1 VEVDFMS
8 DNQVSIICVVIPA
21 YRVSNEI
28 LDVISSLGNEVTQII
43 VIDDGCPEKSGDIVV
58 KNTKDS
64 RVEVLFHNENFG
76 MGAAMK
82 TGYKRA
88 LEKGADII
96 IKVDGDGQMDSKS
109 ISKLIEPIKSGRAG
123 YSKANRFYDVESLR
137 EMPKLRIIGNLALS
151 FFAKLSTGYWQIFD
165 PNNGF
170 TAINSKSL
178 SALRLERLDSGYFF
192 QSDILFRLGLAG
204 VDVIDVNI
212 PAKYGAETS
221 SLKIFKVF
229 FEFPIKHTHHFI
241 KRITY
246 SYFLRDFNLAS
257 LQFLLGGFLLSFGL
271 ALGAINWVSG
281 LLANKPTPVGTL
293 ILVAISVLSG
303 IQLLLAFFSFD
314 MNKNP

>member
-1 VEVDFMS
+1 MS
-8 DNQVSIICVVIPA
+8 DNHVSIICVVIPA

-43 VIDDGCPEKSGDIVV
+43 VIDDGCPEKSGNIVV
-58 KNTKDS
+58 KNTKDP

-82 TGYKRA
+82 TGYRRA

-96 IKVDGDGQMDSKS
+96 IKIDGDGQMDGKS
-109 ISKLIEPIKSGRAG
+109 IPRLIEPIESGRAG
-123 YSKANRFYDVESLR
+123 YAKANRFYDVESLR
-137 EMPKLRIIGNLALS
+137 EMPKLRIIGNLV
-151 FFAKLSTGYWQIFD
+151 LSTGYWQIFD

-192 QSDILFRLGLAG
+192 QSDILFRLGMAG

-212 PAKYGAETS
+212 PAKYGDETS

-229 FEFPIKHTHHFI
+229 FEFPIKHTQHFI

-257 LQFLLGGFLLSFGL
+257 LQFVLGGSLLIFGL
-271 ALGAINWVSG
+271 ALGTINWISG
-281 LLANKPTPVGTL
+281 LLANEPTPVGTL

-303 IQLLLAFFSFD
+303 IQLMLSFFSFD

>member
-1 VEVDFMS
+1 MS
-8 DNQVSIICVVIPA
+8 YNHFSVICVVIPA

-28 LDVISSLGNEVTQII
+28 LDVITSLGNEVTHII
-43 VIDDGCPEKSGDIVV
+43 VIDDGCPEKSGDVVV

-64 RVEVLFHNENFG
+64 RVEVLFHNENLG

-88 LEKGADII
+88 LERGADII
-96 IKVDGDGQMDSKS
+96 VKVDGDGQMDGQS
-109 ISKLIEPIKSGRAG
+109 ISKLIEPIKSGHAG

-137 EMPKLRIIGNLALS
+137 VMPKLRIIGNLVLS

-170 TAINSKSL
+170 TAIDSKSL
-178 SALRLERLDSGYFF
+178 SDLKLERLDSGYFF

-212 PAKYGAETS
+212 PARYGAETS

-229 FEFPIKHTHHFI
+229 FEFPVKLTQHFI

-257 LQFLLGGFLLSFGL
+257 LQFVLGGFLLSFGL
-271 ALGAINWVSG
+271 GLGAVNWVSG
-281 LLANKPTPVGTL
+281 LLVNKPTPLGTL
-293 ILVAISVLSG
+293 MLVAISILSG

-314 MNKNP
+314 MNKKP